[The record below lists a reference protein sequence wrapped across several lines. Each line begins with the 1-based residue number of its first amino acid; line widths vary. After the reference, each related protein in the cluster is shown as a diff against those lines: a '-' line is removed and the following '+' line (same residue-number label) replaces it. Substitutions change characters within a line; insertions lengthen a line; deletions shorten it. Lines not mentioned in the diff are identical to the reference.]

1 MAFRRAVAGAEEGQ
15 IDHAESRHVLVDQTE
30 GHSAQRDAVQEVG
43 GSVDRVEHPH
53 QTAPGVGRGSF
64 LFPEEPDL
72 GCFAAEEVTDGV
84 LYGAASTGASL
95 KELMSRMGHSST
107 RAALIYQH
115 ASQDRDR
122 TIAQA
127 LGSAFRAARE
137 TKIENA
143 GGT

>member
-1 MAFRRAVAGAEEGQ
+1 M
-15 IDHAESRHVLVDQTE
+15 
-30 GHSAQRDAVQEVG
+30 
-43 GSVDRVEHPH
+43 
-53 QTAPGVGRGSF
+53 
-64 LFPEEPDL
+64 
-72 GCFAAEEVTDGV
+72 